1 MRSTL
6 MWIAKWF
13 MRLPDKAVMVTVC
26 SDFQWLNT
34 ENKVNHGK
42 CVILLE
48 YFICRWFKICLTEI
62 FWNGPH
68 FKNYN
73 NYQLGRNLNV
83 RFAQWQKEMWL
94 LKWKKCNFTENS
106 KNTFLILFH
115 ISVAKSYAKL
125 PWNEHL
131 SVISYKSWCSNQIK
145 FLISKEIT
153 LIKVCIQG
161 RVLLG

>member
-62 FWNGPH
+62 FSNGPIQ
-68 FKNYN
+68 KLQ
-73 NYQLGRNLNV
+73 QLSIRRESKCWIWSMVERNV
-83 RFAQWQKEMWL
+83 ATKVKEMQFHGKQQKYLFNFCLTFPSSNHMQNFREMNTLVSSLINLDAQIRLNSWF
-94 LKWKKCNFTENS
+94 LKRS
-106 KNTFLILFH
+106 R
-115 ISVAKSYAKL
+115 S
-125 PWNEHL
+125 
-131 SVISYKSWCSNQIK
+131 
-145 FLISKEIT
+145 
-153 LIKVCIQG
+153 
-161 RVLLG
+161 

>member
-62 FWNGPH
+62 FSNGPIQ
-68 FKNYN
+68 KLQ
-73 NYQLGRNLNV
+73 QLSIRKESKCWICTMAETNV
-83 RFAQWQKEMWL
+83 ATKVKE
-94 LKWKKCNFTENS
+94 CNFTENS
-106 KNTFLILFH
+106 KNTFQFCLTFPSPNHMQNFREMNTLVSSLINLDAQ
-115 ISVAKSYAKL
+115 IRL
-125 PWNEHL
+125 N
-131 SVISYKSWCSNQIK
+131 SW
-145 FLISKEIT
+145 FLKRS
-153 LIKVCIQG
+153 
-161 RVLLG
+161 RS